1 MRKIQKGKRYRTFLY
16 RLYRAANNMI
26 NLKSDNV
33 DSVFEAILSLQ
44 NVEEC
49 YKFFED
55 ICTVKEIQ
63 DIAQRYEVAKLLTQ
77 KKNYNEITKE
87 TGASSATITRVNKCL
102 MYGNDGYKIAIDRT
116 KKD

>member
-1 MRKIQKGKRYRTFLY
+1 
-16 RLYRAANNMI
+16 MI
-26 NLKSDNV
+26 NIKNNNV
-33 DSVFEAILSLQ
+33 DSVFEAILSLK
-44 NVEEC
+44 NIDEC

-63 DIAQRYEVAKLLTQ
+63 DISQRYEVAKLLTQ
-77 KKNYNEITKE
+77 KKNYNEITKQ

-102 MYGNDGYKIAIDRT
+102 MYGNDGYQLVIDRI